1 MPEKFGIL
9 ETFDMLFKIH
19 KIFNLNFDVN
29 LKNMFFFIQD
39 EIYKQTDIDFVL
51 TNRMAEISNM
61 LKIKHA

>member
-1 MPEKFGIL
+1 
-9 ETFDMLFKIH
+9 MLFKIH

-61 LKIKHA
+61 LKIKHAY